1 MNSGGVNSGGMNDWL
16 RPTRADIAAGQILDA
31 AAQLFV
37 ERGVTNTGMGEV
49 AKAAGC
55 SRATL
60 YRYFPNRQSLRI
72 AFVHREARRV
82 AAAVAAEVADIA
94 EPGDKVVAA
103 MTASIRL
110 VRDDPTLI
118 AWFTAG
124 DAGIANEI
132 GGTSDVI
139 EAIAAGLLADAVP
152 EDSDRS
158 RSARWAAR
166 VIMSLLTAPGRD
178 ADDERA
184 MLERFVAPV
193 VVATGEIPVA
203 QRHRG
208 G

>member
-1 MNSGGVNSGGMNDWL
+1 MNDWL
-16 RPTRADIAAGQILDA
+16 RPTRADIAAEQILDA
-31 AAQLFV
+31 AARLFV
-37 ERGVTNTGMGEV
+37 ERGVANTGMGEV

-82 AAAVAAEVADIA
+82 AAAVAREVADIA
-94 EPGDKVVAA
+94 DPGERVVTA

-132 GGTSDVI
+132 GQTSEVI
-139 EAIAAGLLADAVP
+139 EAIAAGLLADAVAD
-152 EDSDRS
+152 DSRRS

-166 VIMSLLTAPGRD
+166 VILSLLTAPGRD
-178 ADDERA
+178 NDDERA
-184 MLERFVAPV
+184 MLEQFVAPV
-193 VVATGEIPVA
+193 VVGVGESPA
-203 QRHRG
+203 ARG
-208 G
+208 YRDS

>member
-1 MNSGGVNSGGMNDWL
+1 MKSGGGMNDWL
-16 RPTRADIAAGQILDA
+16 RPTRADIAAEQILDA
-31 AAQLFV
+31 AARLFV
-37 ERGVTNTGMGEV
+37 ERGVANTGMGEV
-49 AKAAGC
+49 AAAAGC

-82 AAAVAAEVADIA
+82 AAAVAREVADIA
-94 EPGDKVVAA
+94 DPRERVVTA
-103 MTASIRL
+103 MTASIRS

-132 GGTSDVI
+132 GQTSEVI
-139 EAIAAGLLADAVP
+139 EAIAAGLLADAVAD
-152 EDSDRS
+152 DSRRS

-178 ADDERA
+178 GDDERA
-184 MLERFVAPV
+184 MLEQFVAPV
-193 VVATGEIPVA
+193 VVGVVESPAA
-203 QRHRG
+203 QGYRDS
-208 G
+208 

>member
-1 MNSGGVNSGGMNDWL
+1 MNDWL
-16 RPTRADIAAGQILDA
+16 RPTRADIAAEQILDA
-31 AAQLFV
+31 AARLFV
-37 ERGVTNTGMGEV
+37 ERGVANTGMGEV

-82 AAAVAAEVADIA
+82 AAAVAREVADIA
-94 EPGDKVVAA
+94 DPGERVVTA

-132 GGTSDVI
+132 GQTSEVI
-139 EAIAAGLLADAVP
+139 EAIAAGLLADAVAD
-152 EDSDRS
+152 DSRRS

-178 ADDERA
+178 NDDERA
-184 MLERFVAPV
+184 MLEQFVAPV
-193 VVATGEIPVA
+193 VVGVGESPA
-203 QRHRG
+203 ARG
-208 G
+208 YRDS

>member
-1 MNSGGVNSGGMNDWL
+1 MNDWL
-16 RPTRADIAAGQILDA
+16 RPTRADIAAEQILDA
-31 AAQLFV
+31 AARLFV
-37 ERGVTNTGMGEV
+37 ERGVANTGMGEV

-82 AAAVAAEVADIA
+82 AAAVAREVADIA
-94 EPGDKVVAA
+94 DPGERVVTA

-132 GGTSDVI
+132 GQTSEVI
-139 EAIAAGLLADAVP
+139 EAIAAGLLADAVAD
-152 EDSDRS
+152 DSRRS
-158 RSARWAAR
+158 LSARWAAR

-178 ADDERA
+178 NDDERA
-184 MLERFVAPV
+184 MLEQFVAPV
-193 VVATGEIPVA
+193 VVGVGESPA
-203 QRHRG
+203 ARG
-208 G
+208 YRDS

>member
-1 MNSGGVNSGGMNDWL
+1 MNDWL
-16 RPTRADIAAGQILDA
+16 RPTRADIAAEQILDA
-31 AAQLFV
+31 AARLFV
-37 ERGVTNTGMGEV
+37 ERGVANTGMGEV

-82 AAAVAAEVADIA
+82 AAAVAREVADIA
-94 EPGDKVVAA
+94 DPGERVVTA

-132 GGTSDVI
+132 GQTSEVI
-139 EAIAAGLLADAVP
+139 EAIAAGLLADAVAD
-152 EDSDRS
+152 DSRRS

-166 VIMSLLTAPGRD
+166 VILSLLTAPGRD
-178 ADDERA
+178 NDDERA
-184 MLERFVAPV
+184 ML
-193 VVATGEIPVA
+193 
-203 QRHRG
+203 
-208 G
+208 